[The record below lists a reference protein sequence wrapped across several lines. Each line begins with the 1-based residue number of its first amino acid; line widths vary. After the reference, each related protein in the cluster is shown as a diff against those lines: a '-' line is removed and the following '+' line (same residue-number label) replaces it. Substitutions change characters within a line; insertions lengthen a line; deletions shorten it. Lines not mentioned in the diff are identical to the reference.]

1 MVKRILIPTDFTIES
16 LNTLKYALQDNQIFE
31 LEVTLLYAEFLT
43 DSITELLFYS
53 KNQLVESRLTEGFTT
68 ALSVLENHFK
78 EIVSIRFEL
87 LHANK
92 TAAAL
97 QLLKI
102 NKIDEVYIPRSY
114 SLDCRKKAFDT
125 IPLLK
130 STMYPITEIDWD
142 SRPGL
147 SEHDQITNLFN

>member
-16 LNTLKYALQDNQIFE
+16 LNTLKYALQDNPIFK
-31 LEVTLLYAEFLT
+31 LEVNLLYAEFLT

-53 KNQLVESRLTEGFTT
+53 KNQIIKSRITEGFET

-87 LHANK
+87 LHVNK
-92 TAAAL
+92 ADAVF

-102 NKIDEVYIPRSY
+102 NKIDEIYLPKSY
-114 SLDCRKKAFDT
+114 SFVFRDKAFNP

-130 STMYPITEIDWD
+130 TTTYPLTEIDWE

-147 SEHDQITNLFN
+147 SEQDQITNLFN